1 MNVQNGPGDDAVTAV
16 QAKLTRGAM
25 PPLLGLVPTPKLG
38 LTVEKLI
45 ETRWRLGVSGRGE
58 LTSSFYF
65 GADGRVKV
73 FKSFNEAAWQLKDG
87 VLELCDV
94 QGVVAW
100 RFDLAFQVGGG
111 AEAEQLLLVSG
122 FRKPTTEAGVTLYL
136 LEHRPDKVIAAAP
149 VAEEGAVADPA
160 AGPEAVRLVIWDL
173 DDTFWQGTLSEGA
186 VIHNARNAAIVE
198 ALNRRGIVSA
208 ICSKN
213 NHEPVEATLRAQG
226 LWDKFVFPRIAFAPK
241 GAMVAQIIKDAQL
254 RAPTVLFIDDNVT
267 NLNEALYYSPGL
279 QIAEPD
285 FLEHLLDDPR
295 FKGKPD
301 PELNRLA
308 RYRVLER
315 KLADQA
321 ASAGAGT
328 DNAQFL
334 RESKIRISIHANIE
348 DEFARI
354 HDLVNRTNQ
363 LNFTKNRWPEDLE
376 EARRQFE
383 KELEASFVS
392 ECGVV
397 KVADRYGS
405 YGICGFYLVSNGT
418 CTHFLF
424 SCRSMNMGVE
434 QFVWAK
440 LGRPFVP
447 VKGEVIS
454 DIDAPVDWIRVVDDA
469 EAAEAGDEKNSIA
482 TVSVGMFGACN
493 LAMAASYLRQWFQV
507 SEELNYPYHDWGIF
521 PLPRIIAS
529 AAEARTPANQAV
541 LARLPGMPPTR
552 YESFLLDGTPDAFI
566 ISFCSESFCGYY
578 RVRGTGLVIPLI
590 NGRIGKRDFRELSF
604 EEIQE
609 KGVAGVS
616 QEQWR
621 FMQQELEFIGA
632 FNPARFASDARR
644 TLEIAKA
651 HGKPVIVIGLNETV
665 GRDKPILDLF
675 GRINRIVNP
684 MAAEFGFPV
693 IDVADFIEDEK
704 DIADDMGG
712 AHYRRQVYA
721 AIATEIRRLLDGT
734 LAASAAIGAGV
745 SAGPVAA

>member
-1 MNVQNGPGDDAVTAV
+1 MNVQNPPGEDAFSGLETNVTRA
-16 QAKLTRGAM
+16 AM
-25 PPLLGLVPTPKLG
+25 PPSLGLVPAARLG

-100 RFDLAFQVGGG
+100 RFDLAFQATGT
-111 AEAEQLLLVSG
+111 AEQLLLVSG
-122 FRKPTTEAGVTLYL
+122 YRKPTTEAGVTLYL
-136 LEHRPDKVIAAAP
+136 LEHRADKAIGAASAS
-149 VAEEGAVADPA
+149 VEEGAPADPA

-186 VIHNARNAAIVE
+186 VTYNARNAAIVE

-213 NHEPVEATLRAQG
+213 NHEPVEAALREQG
-226 LWDKFVFPRIAFAPK
+226 LWDKFVFPKIAFAPK
-241 GAMVAQIIKDAQL
+241 GAMVAEIIKDAQL
-254 RAPTVLFIDDNVT
+254 RAPTVMFIDDNVT
-267 NLNEALYYSPGL
+267 NLNEALFYSPGL

-321 ASAGAGT
+321 KSTGGGT
-328 DNAQFL
+328 DNVQFL
-334 RESKIRISIHANIE
+334 RDSDVRVSIHANAE
-348 DEFARI
+348 AYFTRI

-363 LNFTKNRWPEDLE
+363 LNFTKNRWSENIE
-376 EARRQFE
+376 EARKQFE

-454 DIDAPVDWIRVVDDA
+454 DIDSPVDWIRVVDDA
-469 EAAEAGDEKNSIA
+469 EAPEEGAEKNAIA
-482 TVSVGMFGACN
+482 TFSLGMFGACN

-507 SEELNYPYHDWGIF
+507 TEELNYPFHDWGIF

-529 AAEARTPANQAV
+529 AAEARSPANQAV

-552 YESFLLDGTPDAFI
+552 YESFLLDGSTDAFI
-566 ISFCSESFCGYY
+566 ISFSSESFCGYY

-590 NGRIGKRDFRELSF
+590 NGRIGKRDFNELSF

-609 KGVAGVS
+609 KGVAGVN

-621 FMQQELEFIGA
+621 FMQRELEFVGA
-632 FNPARFASDARR
+632 FDAGRFEADARR
-644 TLEIAKA
+644 TFEIAKA
-651 HGKPVIVIGLNETV
+651 HGKPVIVIGLNETI
-665 GRDKPILDLF
+665 GRDKPILHLF

-684 MAAEFGFPV
+684 MAAAFGFPV
-693 IDVADFIEDEK
+693 IDVADFIKDEN

-721 AIATEIRRLLDGT
+721 EIAIEIRRLLEGV
-734 LAASAAIGAGV
+734 LAASAALGAEV
-745 SAGPVAA
+745 AAGPVAA

>member
-1 MNVQNGPGDDAVTAV
+1 MNVQNGPGDEAFAGLE
-16 QAKLTRGAM
+16 KNLTHAAM
-25 PPLLGLVPTPKLG
+25 PPLLGLVPAAKLG
-38 LTVEKLI
+38 LTAEKLI

-73 FKSFNEAAWQLKDG
+73 FKSFNEAAWQLKNG

-94 QGVVAW
+94 QGVVSW

-111 AEAEQLLLVSG
+111 EGAAQLLLVSG
-122 FRKPTTEAGVTLYL
+122 FRKPTTEAGITLYL
-136 LEHRPDKVIAAAP
+136 LEHRPDKAIGTATA
-149 VAEEGAVADPA
+149 VAEEGPPADPS

-186 VIHNARNAAIVE
+186 VIHNARNAAIID

-213 NHEPVEATLRAQG
+213 NHAPVEAELRAAG
-226 LWDKFVFPRIAFAPK
+226 LWDKFVFPQIAFAPK
-241 GAMVAQIIKDAQL
+241 GAMVARIVKDSQL
-254 RAPTVLFIDDNVT
+254 RAPTVMFIDDNVT

-295 FKGKPD
+295 FAGKPD

-321 ASAGAGT
+321 KSTGGN
-328 DNAQFL
+328 DNIQFL
-334 RESKIRISIHANIE
+334 RDSDVRVSIHANAE
-348 DEFARI
+348 AYFTRI

-363 LNFTKNRWPEDLE
+363 LNFTKNRWSEDIE
-376 EARRQFE
+376 EARKQFE

-397 KVADRYGS
+397 KVADRYGA

-434 QFVWAK
+434 QFVWSK

-469 EAAEAGDEKNSIA
+469 DAPEAGETKQDIA
-482 TVSVGMFGACN
+482 SFSVGMFGACN

-507 SEELNYPYHDWGIF
+507 SEELNYPFHDWGIF

-529 AAEARTPANQAV
+529 AAEARSPANQAV
-541 LARLPGMPPTR
+541 AGAAAGDAADALQILPAGRHAGRLHH
-552 YESFLLDGTPDAFI
+552 
-566 ISFCSESFCGYY
+566 
-578 RVRGTGLVIPLI
+578 LVL
-590 NGRIGKRDFRELSF
+590 FREL
-604 EEIQE
+604 
-609 KGVAGVS
+609 
-616 QEQWR
+616 
-621 FMQQELEFIGA
+621 L
-632 FNPARFASDARR
+632 
-644 TLEIAKA
+644 
-651 HGKPVIVIGLNETV
+651 
-665 GRDKPILDLF
+665 
-675 GRINRIVNP
+675 
-684 MAAEFGFPV
+684 
-693 IDVADFIEDEK
+693 
-704 DIADDMGG
+704 
-712 AHYRRQVYA
+712 
-721 AIATEIRRLLDGT
+721 RLLP
-734 LAASAAIGAGV
+734 GA
-745 SAGPVAA
+745 